1 MNIVKKRQKT
11 KEKNTIQVKKT
22 IIKTL
27 KIIGSFLF
35 VFFVINGNAFII
47 QSATYNAN
55 DISKE
60 VYAQLEKDG
69 FITVA
74 LRGIG
79 KLIASILSVLLD
91 LLEVSFTTLA
101 KYDFLSLQPIA
112 NVEVNLEKII
122 LVLLFLG
129 FVFIVFVRMFS
140 NGNPLQPLVNAVI
153 MLMCMSIFTY
163 TMGALFQ
170 VRTALIDET
179 SGIMGARQ
187 NEMISDALFR
197 SNTYDLIA
205 SLEENRLVRLNEVL
219 TLDLDYLDTEMRIKR
234 ATFNDVIVGVN
245 WDGTFQTESLHDGMF
260 GHGDVRYFAYRTD
273 FLALNVSLVLTVVV
287 FLIGLFKLGFLC
299 GQFFQLFLWG
309 RLAMGSMLSNIKGVF
324 DVLMEGVGN
333 TLSIW
338 ILFFMISVYGLL
350 ASAILQ
356 NDVLGNW
363 LGNAILIFAIGMLV
377 LIGDEKILEKLNI
390 NTGGMILMKSLFAG
404 GKFMRIGKK
413 IGGKT
418 VDGVSAGVNAGK
430 KGVDAYKDFRTQSQ
444 EAQNAYEDM
453 SNERNMKFA
462 NSSSFQNG
470 STKNDF
476 NDSNSP
482 KPSNKENET
491 NDNDDTN
498 YGTSGVVLTKDGLD
512 YKNAYKNDVWKEQ
525 AQQQREQEQAE
536 KQSKADE
543 KYRADYERKA
553 IMRDEINRDVWAR
566 GKEAQENNFKSIND
580 YEAYKQ
586 EKENHKKLHQ
596 SEENMSDEEYNEM
609 LKDLQRMQDELKL
622 ERKGK

>member
-179 SGIMGARQ
+179 SGIVGARQ

-356 NDVLGNW
+356 NDILGNW

-390 NTGGMILMKSLFAG
+390 NTGGMMLMKSLFAG
-404 GKFMRIGKK
+404 GKFMRIGKN
-413 IGGKT
+413 IGGKA

-444 EAQNAYEDM
+444 DAQNAYEDM

-476 NDSNSP
+476 NDSNSQES
-482 KPSNKENET
+482 SNKENEI
-491 NDNDDTN
+491 NDNDNSN